1 MRKIELNFNIPHT
14 KSQLHDY
21 LREKFDFPY
30 YYGNNLDALYDC
42 LTDICEP
49 TAVGMIFSYTDYDE
63 EDHDL
68 MAYFDKVKK
77 VFRDAEEVNK
87 ALAVFVFER
96 Y

>member
-14 KSQLHDY
+14 RSQIHEY
-21 LREKFDFPY
+21 LKEKLEFPD

-49 TAVGMIFSYTDYDE
+49 TAIGLYFSYSDYDE

-68 MAYFDKVKK
+68 ASYFDKVKK
-77 VFRDAEEVNK
+77 VFRDAEEDNK